1 VIDARLRDIETQ
13 RRQLAAEERS
23 HGG

>member
-13 RRQLAAEERS
+13 RRQMAAEERAP
-23 HGG
+23 GG